1 MRKALLFAVL
11 MGAVV
16 GCDSATAAER
26 GTAGA
31 AAAPTAAHASITPAG
46 LVAVASVRKVVPGLY
61 AARAAVPTGLV
72 TLIVRQASASFGFPE
87 LTSGAEIVR
96 FHQTGMAEI
105 QFSALPGNRYLVM
118 AIPGESDPMLLN
130 YSLAAFT
137 EVVP

>member
-1 MRKALLFAVL
+1 MRKAMLFAVL

-16 GCDSATAAER
+16 GCDSATASEGRQGQVAEHV
-26 GTAGA
+26 AL
-31 AAAPTAAHASITPAG
+31 ASITPAG
-46 LVAVASVRKVVPGLY
+46 LVAVVSARKVVPGLY

-72 TLIVRQASASFGFPE
+72 TLIVRQAPASFGFPD